1 MSSTI
6 EKEIDSLVGIGYYE
20 TEGGVIAD
28 AVRALLE
35 KKPGLRREIAIYLYK
50 NGEVS
55 LWKASEIARMNLEE
69 FKEVL
74 SCRGIKIKVSGTKEE
89 SDKRLKEVFNV

>member
-1 MSSTI
+1 MSSAI

-20 TEGGVIAD
+20 TVGGVIAD

-35 KKPGLRREIAIYLYK
+35 KKPELRREIAIHLYK

-74 SCRGIKIKVSGTKEE
+74 SRRGIKIKVSGTKEE
-89 SDKRLKEVFNV
+89 SDKRLKEVFDV

>member
-1 MSSTI
+1 MSSAI

-35 KKPGLRREIAIYLYK
+35 KKPELRREIAIYLYK
-50 NGEVS
+50 IED
-55 LWKASEIARMNLEE
+55 KDRTI
-69 FKEVL
+69 
-74 SCRGIKIKVSGTKEE
+74 IIGTNDILGGYK
-89 SDKRLKEVFNV
+89 